1 MKRVQ
6 IVPLARAD
14 LCGVYDGFVADN
26 PAAATAYLE
35 GLDRLFRRL
44 AEWPLSGRNRD
55 TYRPGLRSA
64 VYRRHLILYRPTS
77 FGISVLRVIHSRQ
90 DIDGI
95 FR

>member
-14 LCGVYDGFVADN
+14 LHGVYDGIAAEN

-44 AEWPLSGRNRD
+44 AQWPLSGRSRD

-64 VYRRHLILYRPTS
+64 VYRRPLVFYRPTS
-77 FGISVLRVIHSRQ
+77 FGISVLRVIHARQ
-90 DIDGI
+90 DVDRI